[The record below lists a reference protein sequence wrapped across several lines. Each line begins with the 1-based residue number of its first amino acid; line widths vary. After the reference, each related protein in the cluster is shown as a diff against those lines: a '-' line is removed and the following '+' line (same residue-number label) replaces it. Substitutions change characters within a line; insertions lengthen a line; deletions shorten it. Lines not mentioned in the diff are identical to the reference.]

1 MAGPSRRT
9 RSSWISWGRAVY
21 GASLNP
27 LREIRQ
33 ATSARRGARAG
44 CEQYRRRPIG
54 RDLGRARNDQ
64 LARAIDAPG
73 PAAVRKVEQAPR
85 GIGDLF
91 VDMNRCTRTFSFDMA
106 EKSRRDQTTR
116 SATRQASPFALR
128 RLAKRGGT
136 APREMRFDLGII
148 EIGAGTRQC
157 LAHLLTKPAIVS
169 LAVAHELE
177 RKHPFVGRARQQD
190 PHGVGYRET
199 HVFQNRGGLFLHV
212 RIDAG
217 LDEGIRSHSDLL
229 RSPLM

>member
-27 LREIRQ
+27 RREIRQ

-106 EKSRRDQTTR
+106 ENIVAIRQREARPDKLHRLRPAALR
-116 SATRQASPFALR
+116 SAAARRRAKCASTSESSR
-128 RLAKRGGT
+128 SGR
-136 APREMRFDLGII
+136 
-148 EIGAGTRQC
+148 
-157 LAHLLTKPAIVS
+157 VS
-169 LAVAHELE
+169 ASAWRTFSRNQL
-177 RKHPFVGRARQQD
+177 
-190 PHGVGYRET
+190 
-199 HVFQNRGGLFLHV
+199 
-212 RIDAG
+212 
-217 LDEGIRSHSDLL
+217 S
-229 RSPLM
+229 